1 MFGRAINFQICTN
14 VYARMK
20 IFINFAAKLA
30 RPIVSEPPPAPS
42 RRHVVCKWW
51 TAQWAMKEKL

>member
-1 MFGRAINFQICTN
+1 LAQAA

-30 RPIVSEPPPAPS
+30 RPIVSEPPPAAKPPP
-42 RRHVVCKWW
+42 R
-51 TAQWAMKEKL
+51 